1 MQETPE
7 SGGADAGTQATAG
20 QRTIGEHPF
29 IQFLQRPRILLIM
42 LAAWEVLGALTEF
55 ISSSGLF
62 LKVKEGALSGALAGR
77 ALGWEQIPLAV
88 LYLYCSRDP
97 VRNRRVFWLAL
108 IEQAVAVFA
117 NIYHLGA
124 SDLGFGSIII
134 PVIGATVL
142 GGLVFLHLFQPRDE
156 MEAAR

>member
-7 SGGADAGTQATAG
+7 TGRADAGAQAAAE
-20 QRTIGEHPF
+20 QRPIGKHPF
-29 IQFLQRPRILLIM
+29 IRFLQRPRILLIL
-42 LAAWEVLGALTEF
+42 LAAWEILVALTEF
-55 ISSSGLF
+55 ISSSGVF
-62 LKVKEGALSGALAGR
+62 LKVKEWSLSGALAAR

-97 VRNRRVFWLAL
+97 VRNRRVFWLAP
-108 IEQAVAVFA
+108 IDQAVAIFA

-142 GGLVFLHLFQPRDE
+142 GGLVFLHLFQPREE
-156 MEAAR
+156 MEAAP